1 MPVALEVVSPEK
13 LLLSRDVDMVVIPA
27 SEGDMGVLPNHAPMI
42 VLLRGGTIAIT
53 EGGRVTD
60 RLFVSGGFAEI
71 TPERCTVLADEAVP
85 TSELSARRGRAPA
98 GRGAGGLRRA
108 PTRWT
113 SPRWTWRWTVMQS
126 ARAMVEAACQP
137 DCGVAR
143 HGTCAALSHSR
154 HVAFRRSHVGCER
167 MAGCVADIEIER

>member
-13 LLLSRDVDMVVIPA
+13 LLLSRDVEMVVIPA

-85 TSELSARRGRAPA
+85 TAELSRAEGERRLAEAQADYDKTDKMDVAALDAAMDR
-98 GRGAGGLRRA
+98 
-108 PTRWT
+108 
-113 SPRWTWRWTVMQS
+113 MQS
-126 ARAMVEAACQP
+126 ARAMVEAA
-137 DCGVAR
+137 
-143 HGTCAALSHSR
+143 AA
-154 HVAFRRSHVGCER
+154 
-167 MAGCVADIEIER
+167 